1 MVGINISQEEYDERR
16 AEFNN
21 PKFKEKMKKYCGDTC
36 IVCNTNDNI
45 EYHHLIPLSMNG
57 TNNLSNI
64 VPMCHEH
71 HNEIHGK
78 ITNKRT
84 LNNGRKKKITYEE
97 AEPILDKYFNNEIG
111 TKEAKEMLG
120 ISKNTKTTWYN
131 LINEYK
137 EKHNIDSFRNNIDL
151 KSSQTKRINS
161 VNKTKSEQLNLLY
174 EENNELLN
182 EENINML
189 INEYV

>member
-1 MVGINISQEEYDERR
+1 
-16 AEFNN
+16 
-21 PKFKEKMKKYCGDTC
+21 
-36 IVCNTNDNI
+36 
-45 EYHHLIPLSMNG
+45 
-57 TNNLSNI
+57 
-64 VPMCHEH
+64 
-71 HNEIHGK
+71 
-78 ITNKRT
+78 
-84 LNNGRKKKITYEE
+84 
-97 AEPILDKYFNNEIG
+97 
-111 TKEAKEMLG
+111 MLG